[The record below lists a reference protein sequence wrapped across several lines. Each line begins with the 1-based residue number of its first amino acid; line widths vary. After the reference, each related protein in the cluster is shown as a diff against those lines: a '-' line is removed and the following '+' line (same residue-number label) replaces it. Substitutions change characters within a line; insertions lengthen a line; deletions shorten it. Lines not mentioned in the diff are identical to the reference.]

1 MRTLHLVAIG
11 AASLLLNSL
20 THAVTLDLVP
30 VGNPGNPANANGL
43 GSVPYSYQISRTEV
57 SNAQY
62 VEFLNAVDPTGANT
76 RSLYS
81 TSMST
86 EATVSDTGGIDLTPG
101 NPNGSKYSVKP
112 GKANNPV
119 IHVSWNDAA
128 RFTNWLHN
136 GQGAGST
143 ESGVYNMSVPDPVRS
158 AGATYALP
166 NQDEWIKAGHFDPNK
181 NGLGPGYWTYA
192 TKSDSAPT
200 STNAPGIAN
209 PPSSANFLGAGGYAV
224 TGSNSFDPNQ
234 NYLTD
239 VGAYTS
245 SVSFYSTRDQN
256 GNVFEWDETGND
268 AGRQLRGGSWQ
279 LISLYLPQTQSISL
293 APGSEGNY
301 IGFRVALVPEPAFI
315 GLVGLLVPFVTRRR
329 RDI

>member
-30 VGNPGNPANANGL
+30 VGNPGNPANASGI
-43 GSVPYSYQISRTEV
+43 GAVPYNYQISRTEV

-62 VEFLNAVDPTGANT
+62 VEFLNLVDPTGANAKG
-76 RSLYS
+76 LYS

-86 EATVSDTGGIDLTPG
+86 EATIAETGGIDLTPG
-101 NPNGSKYSVKP
+101 NPNGSKYSVKA

-136 GQGAGST
+136 GQGAGTT
-143 ESGVYNMSVPDPVRS
+143 ELGVYDMSLPVPVR
-158 AGATYALP
+158 APNATYVIP
-166 NQDEWIKAGHFDPNK
+166 NQDEWVKAAHFDPSK
-181 NGLGPGYWTYA
+181 NGGGAGYWTYA

-209 PPSSANFLGAGGYAV
+209 PTSSANYFGSGYAV
-224 TGSNSFDPNQ
+224 TGSSTFDPNQ

-245 SVSFYSTRDQN
+245 AVSFYGTRDQN
-256 GNVFEWDETGND
+256 GNVYEWDETLVDVN
-268 AGRQLRGGSWQ
+268 RQLRGGSWQ
-279 LISLYLPQTQSISL
+279 LISFYLPQTTNINL
-293 APGSEGNY
+293 APGSEGSY
-301 IGFRVALVPEPAFI
+301 IGFRVALVPEPGFLA
-315 GLVGLLVPFVTRRR
+315 LLGVVTPLLMRRR
-329 RDI
+329 RGH